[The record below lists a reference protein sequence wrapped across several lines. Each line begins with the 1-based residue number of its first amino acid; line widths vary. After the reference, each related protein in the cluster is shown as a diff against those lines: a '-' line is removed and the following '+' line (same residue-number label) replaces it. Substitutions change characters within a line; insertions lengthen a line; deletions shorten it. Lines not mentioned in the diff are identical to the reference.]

1 MELDL
6 IARRLFRSRSAE
18 DVFGDLSGSVE
29 EMLAQAKRRYRRLAV
44 ATHPDHHL
52 SEADKALA
60 TSAFQ
65 ALQRLW
71 TETQEKIQSGTY
83 GTETL
88 PSAIS
93 TRSRFYQVDRVVAKG
108 DICNL
113 YRCRFSENRMPRTGI
128 LKIVRDPKDNSLVSN
143 EARILRH
150 LESGYEALPGL
161 RQYVPQLVETLQYR
175 GSSAKPRQANVFR
188 WVEGLYSLEEVRNAY
203 PKGVGPKDMAWIWRG
218 LLLVLGFAH
227 QHGVIHGAVIPT
239 HVLIHPE
246 EHRLL
251 LVDWPYAVLTPES
264 SGERIGAI
272 SADYA
277 PWYPR
282 EMQTGET
289 LLPGFDLYMAA
300 ACMIYLVGG
309 NPIRHVIPNSV
320 PRPLRSFL
328 RECLMEG
335 PGMRP
340 QDAWKLRGE
349 FTEVSRSYWGPV
361 KSGPLVLPRR

>member
-18 DVFGDLSGSVE
+18 EVFGDLSGSAE
-29 EMLAQAKRRYRRLAV
+29 EMLAQAKRRYRRFAG
-44 ATHPDHHL
+44 ATHPDHYL
-52 SEADKALA
+52 SEADQALA

-71 TETQEKIQSGTY
+71 TETQQKIQAGTY
-83 GTETL
+83 GTESL

-93 TRSRFYQVDRVVAKG
+93 TRSRFYEVDRVVAKG

-113 YRCRFSENRMPRTGI
+113 YRCHYTENRMPRLGI
-128 LKIVRDPKDNSLVSN
+128 LKIARDPRDNSLVAN

-150 LESGYEALPGL
+150 LESGYEALPAL
-161 RQYVPQLVETLQYR
+161 RQYVPQLIETLQYR
-175 GSSAKPRQANVFR
+175 DSSTKARQANVLR
-188 WVEGLYSLEEVRNAY
+188 WVEGLYSLEEVHNAY
-203 PKGVGPKDMAWIWRG
+203 PKGVGSKDMAWIWRG

-227 QHGVIHGAVIPT
+227 QQGVIHGAVIPT

-246 EHRLL
+246 ERRLL
-251 LVDWPYAVLTPES
+251 LIDWSYAVVAPES

-272 SADYA
+272 SANYG

-282 EMQTGET
+282 EIQTGEAI
-289 LLPGFDLYMAA
+289 LPGFDLYLGA

-309 NPIRHVIPNSV
+309 EPIRHAIPNSV

-328 RECLMEG
+328 TGCLMEG

-340 QDAWKLRGE
+340 QDAWKLREE
-349 FTEVSRSYWGPV
+349 FTEVSGSYWGAA